1 MNNEFKTALAEQLMD
16 MSADE
21 AAEYLQRLETIGALD
36 LSPLETVLMQHLIG
50 QTEECGLVCKELER
64 QQA

>member
-1 MNNEFKTALAEQLMD
+1 MNNEFKTALAEQLME
-16 MSADE
+16 MMADD

-50 QTEECGLVCKELER
+50 QTEDCDRACKELER
-64 QQA
+64 ARG